1 MPRAAKP
8 QISFA
13 DWELLQQGILL
24 EPLLQSISD
33 FLDDHE
39 EMIEAVRRDL
49 ERGLK
54 NPGTGRSGLTP
65 PQVLRSLVL
74 MRVKNWNY
82 RELRERITDGY
93 TLRQFTDFYCQPVPK
108 HDAFNR
114 AFNRLTPKTLQAVN
128 ELVVQAAVDVGL
140 EGGQRLRVDTT
151 VVQTDIHHPTDSTL
165 LWDVVRVVTRL
176 VLRLSAAV
184 QQRIQGFRNRTRAAR
199 RRMQEIQRMTPKE
212 RYQRQTEKYRELIG
226 VTEEVVNSAQKVVE
240 QTRKAR
246 GKDLVAEMA
255 IPALRKEIDHYCELG
270 DRVIDQAR
278 RRVLQGEQVP
288 TAEKIYSIFETHTD
302 LIKRG
307 KMQTPIEFGHK
318 VFLAESAQGLITQ
331 YEVLEGNPGDDQQV
345 EPSLA
350 RHQENFRRA
359 PAVYSSDR
367 GFFSET
373 NVKSCKKKGVKVV
386 CIPQRGGKKT
396 VQRQAYEKSPAFK
409 EGQRFRAGIEG
420 RISVLFR
427 GRGMK
432 RCLAEG
438 RQRFEVLVGAAVL
451 ANNLMRIAAML
462 SKRSSRKRRAA

>member
-1 MPRAAKP
+1 VPRAAKP

-13 DWELLQQGILL
+13 EWELLQQGILL
-24 EPLLQSISD
+24 EPVLQTISD

-54 NPGTGRSGLTP
+54 NPATGRNGLTP
-65 PQVLRSLVL
+65 QQVLRSLIL
-74 MRVKNWNY
+74 LRVKNWDY
-82 RELRERITDGY
+82 RELRERIADGY

-114 AFNRLTPKTLQAVN
+114 AFNRLTPQTLQAVN
-128 ELVVQAAVDVGL
+128 ELVVQAAVDLGL
-140 EGGQRLRVDTT
+140 EDGQKLRVDST
-151 VVQTDIHHPTDSTL
+151 VVQTDIHHPTDNTL
-165 LWDVVRVVTRL
+165 LWDVVRVITRL
-176 VLRLSAAV
+176 LGCLAEAV
-184 QQRIQGFRNRTRAAR
+184 RQHMQGFRNRTRAAR
-199 RRMQEIQRMTPKE
+199 RRMQEIQRLTPKE
-212 RYQRQTEKYRELIG
+212 RHQRQTEKYRQLIG
-226 VTEEVVNSAQKVVE
+226 ITEEVVNSARKVLQ

-246 GKDLVAEMA
+246 GKNLVADLA
-255 IPALRKEIDHYCELG
+255 IGELRKEIAHYCELG
-270 DRVIDQAR
+270 DRTIDQAR

-288 TAEKIYSIFETHTD
+288 NAEKIYSIFETHTD

-307 KMQTPIEFGHK
+307 KVLTPVEFGHK
-318 VFLAESAQGLITQ
+318 VFLAESVQGLITQ

-345 EPSLA
+345 EPSLE
-350 RHQENFRRA
+350 RHKENFGRA
-359 PAVYSSDR
+359 PELYSSDR

-396 VQRQAYEKSPAFK
+396 VQRKAYEKSPAFK

-462 SKRSSRKRRAA
+462 SKRSPRRRRAA

>member
-1 MPRAAKP
+1 VPRAARP

-24 EPLLQSISD
+24 EPVLQSISD

-39 EMIEAVRRDL
+39 EMIEVVRRDL

-65 PQVLRSLVL
+65 PQVLRSLIL

-140 EGGQRLRVDTT
+140 EDGQRLRVDTT

-176 VLRLSAAV
+176 VLCLSAAV

-462 SKRSSRKRRAA
+462 AKRSSRKRRAA